1 MFKHAIV
8 RKPSK
13 NFQFGIS
20 TSNLGKPDYQRALLQ
35 HSKYVE
41 ALIKCNLSV
50 LELNEDVRFPDS
62 TFVEDTAIVDKD
74 FAVITNLGAKSRQG
88 EQVEI
93 SHKLKTFYN
102 TIESIKK
109 PGTLEGG
116 DVMKVEEHFY
126 IGLSNRTSNCSTYQ
140 YICYIRN

>member
-41 ALIKCNLSV
+41 ALIKCNLTV
-50 LELNEDVRFPDS
+50 LELTEDVRFPDS

-74 FAVITNLGAKSRQG
+74 FAVITNLGVKSRQG

-93 SHKLKTFYN
+93 RDKLKKFYN
-102 TIESIKK
+102 KIELIRK

-116 DVMKVEEHFY
+116 DVMKVEEHYY
-126 IGLSNRTSNCSTYQ
+126 IGLSNRTNMKEPIS
-140 YICYIRN
+140 

>member
-41 ALIKCNLSV
+41 ALIKCNLTV
-50 LELNEDVRFPDS
+50 LELTEDVRFPDS
-62 TFVEDTAIVDKD
+62 TFVEDVALLTRACAI
-74 FAVITNLGAKSRQG
+74 ITNPGAPSRKG
-88 EQVEI
+88 EEI
-93 SHKLKTFYN
+93 EN
-102 TIESIKK
+102 
-109 PGTLEGG
+109 
-116 DVMKVEEHFY
+116 
-126 IGLSNRTSNCSTYQ
+126 
-140 YICYIRN
+140 